1 VKTRFVVLA
10 IVASAL
16 MLGPALAM
24 TEAELA
30 KACKADVA
38 KLCPKV
44 PMGGGKILECLNSH
58 KGDLT
63 TACQEALAAEAAKAP
78 AAGAPPAKQ

>member
-1 VKTRFVVLA
+1 MKTRFVVLA

-44 PMGGGKILECLNSH
+44 PIDGGKILECLKKHENEMTV
-58 KGDLT
+58 G
-63 TACQEALAAEAAKAP
+63 CAKALK
-78 AAGAPPAKQ
+78 AMKG